1 MTDAEYRFLLS
12 ELSLLRGLV
21 AKTEEIR
28 AEVAHIRREIEKMS
42 SDVNQGLA
50 ALQQA
55 EVTFAQAVADNTAA
69 EQAIVDEV
77 ATLAAKIAA
86 LTQNSEDESVAAA
99 AADMVEKIAVLQANT
114 KAMQDAVAAQQPP
127 PPAPVSAQET
137 AAHAQSADIAGAAT
151 EEPFKPDTGVSEPK
165 EAGKVH
171 FH

>member
-12 ELSLLRGLV
+12 ELALLRSLV
-21 AKTEEIR
+21 AKTDSIG
-28 AEVAHIRREIEKMS
+28 AEVAHIRREIQRMS

-50 ALQQA
+50 ALTAA
-55 EVTFAQAVADNTAA
+55 EARLAQAVLDNTTA
-69 EQAIVDEV
+69 EQAIVAE
-77 ATLAAKIAA
+77 IAV
-86 LTQNSEDESVAAA
+86 LTTQLSNLNSEDPQVQAI
-99 AADMVEKIAVLQANT
+99 ADDLTAKVEALQANT
-114 KAMQDAVAAQQPP
+114 AAMQAAIPP
-127 PPAPVSAQET
+127 PPAPPAPAPVQSAQET